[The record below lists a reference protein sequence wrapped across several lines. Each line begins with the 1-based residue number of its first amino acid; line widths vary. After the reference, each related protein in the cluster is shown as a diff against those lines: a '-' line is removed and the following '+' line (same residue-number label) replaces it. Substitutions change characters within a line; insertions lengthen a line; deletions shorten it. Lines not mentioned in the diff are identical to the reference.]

1 MHRRSAFTLIELLV
15 VIANIAILIGLLLPA
30 VQKVREAAA
39 RAKCQNN
46 LKQLALAVHNFES
59 AMGVYPPSMPNL
71 PVGAALSGN
80 IRWGVHGR
88 ILSYIEQ
95 DNAGARVNLDIGYDQ
110 GANATSGIP
119 QARIP
124 VFMCPSE
131 ANDTPRLK
139 SNGTINSYPL
149 NYGFCA
155 GVWLVW
161 NPVTGQGGE
170 GVFVPNAKLRP
181 TSISDGLSNTLCAA
195 EFKTYTPYGRDGGSP
210 TAIPP
215 ATAADVAALVLAAPD
230 KKLGPTRND
239 NTGHTE
245 WPDGS
250 VHHDGFTTL
259 LQPNTK
265 VPVTVNGIEYDCDYN
280 SQREGRS
287 ATRISYASVTARSF
301 HTGLVNTALMDGS
314 VRSVRNSVDL
324 AIWRALGTRA
334 GGEVISDY

>member
-1 MHRRSAFTLIELLV
+1 MFTGLV
-15 VIANIAILIGLLLPA
+15 ETVGTVGSFRPA
-30 VQKVREAAA
+30 GM
-39 RAKCQNN
+39 CT
-46 LKQLALAVHNFES
+46 
-59 AMGVYPPSMPNL
+59 
-71 PVGAALSGN
+71 ALSLRAPLFVGELVPGQSVAVCGACLTVTALEGE
-80 IRWGVHGR
+80 IFSVDVMPETLKKTKLRSLR
-88 ILSYIEQ
+88 P
-95 DNAGARVNLDIGYDQ
+95 GARVNLDIGYDQ

-155 GVWLVW
+155 GVCLVW